1 MNRNLHQLLRM
12 IQDPEE
18 VIYTIRLV
26 DRVDRQAVDVT
37 KIEMDAFHALH
48 TAVINFSRYCIA
60 DFTHGGKI
68 PLDLDKPAQ
77 QMGIDTTAEGP
88 TLPDPDH
95 VCTEETM
102 MFRGQY
108 AAPGIGNAYIC
119 SCGKGWA
126 KIGDTF
132 YEEEIG
138 AHIGDIEDFR

>member
-12 IQDPEE
+12 LQDPEE
-18 VIYTIRLV
+18 VMFTINLV
-26 DRVDRQAVDVT
+26 YRHDRNEVLTV
-37 KIEMDAFHALH
+37 IETAAFDALH
-48 TAVINFSRYCIA
+48 TAVLNFARYAIA
-60 DFTHGGKI
+60 DLSRDGV
-68 PLDLDKPAQ
+68 LDLDVPAR

-88 TLPDPDH
+88 SIADDH

-102 MFRGQY
+102 TFRGQY
-108 AAPGIGNAYIC
+108 AAPGIGSSYGC

-138 AHIGDIEDFR
+138 AHIGTIDDFR